1 MSENSAVS
9 GATGDERGDSA
20 IPNAVTSAMEALA
33 PSVANRFGSEN
44 FAVVAGGVSL
54 FRAYRSYQ
62 RGDRKRA
69 LLRAVVGLF
78 WVGVVLAQRRGRSD
92 GSGPGL
98 SDVAGT
104 SPDVEEA
111 VEPGERETD
120 HATGEEV
127 VNTTDADIEESDTA
141 PELDSDATE
150 ADVDQR
156 DVAGTD
162 AVEAADGSG
171 ETAEGESAENAEN
184 ESAEDAESESAE

>member
-1 MSENSAVS
+1 MSENSTVAAAIGEESDSRIPS
-9 GATGDERGDSA
+9 G
-20 IPNAVTSAMEALA
+20 VTSAMETLA
-33 PSVANRFGSEN
+33 PPVADRFGSGN

-54 FRAYRSYQ
+54 FRAYRSY
-62 RGDRKRA
+62 RKGKRKRA

-78 WVGVVLAQRRGRSD
+78 WVGVVLAKRRGRSD
-92 GSGPGL
+92 SGGPDV

-111 VEPGERETD
+111 VEPGEHDTD

-141 PELDSDATE
+141 PELDSDASE

-171 ETAEGESAENAEN
+171 EDAEGESVGDAEG
-184 ESAEDAESESAE
+184 ESAEDAESESVE